1 MSRLTIPCVALA
13 VLAALPLSA
22 TAPADRTGCKHPAPP
37 ARPVSEWTVM
47 VFMNGDNNLESA
59 ALRDLEEMG
68 LVGSTDQLNVVVQ
81 LDLLREQGTRRFRVT
96 KGMTSPPTAR
106 STALGE
112 VNMGD
117 GASLACF
124 ITWSLAAFPAR
135 KTALIV
141 WDHGQGWR
149 DPGAA
154 APSPEEEARLSPNR
168 SPLEAPYRSASH
180 DDTDDDELLNRETA
194 DAIGKALRP
203 SGRRIDVLAFDA
215 CLMAMLETA
224 YAFRDVASHLV
235 ASQELVP
242 ARGFDYA
249 DWLGSLA
256 GAPGVETGRTL
267 AQLLVSSFARQYEG
281 LADVGLTRREQT
293 LAAVDLTTV
302 AAVSD
307 AVSRVAS
314 RLVDL
319 MPGVADAVAQARCGL
334 PLMAP
339 RDGRF
344 LHVDLDA
351 FLERLSSITT
361 DGALLAALAEAR
373 AALGGSTVARY
384 PEQDRGGVPD
394 RGLAIYFPSTLAQYR
409 ADGFAKGGYRRGN
422 LTAPVA
428 FVEDFE
434 WGDLLSRYWAEPV
447 PACALPPAP
456 GGSGPVLPDRGPR
469 SSRQALV
476 VGNSAY
482 PGGRALTAR
491 DDATSI
497 ADALR
502 QLGFDVTLRV
512 DRAEA
517 ALRAD
522 LETFLG
528 SLTSGDTVLVY
539 FAGHGLQLPEDS
551 YLVPIDAVLERPDDV
566 ARHAY
571 AMGDL
576 YRDPRFR
583 GTARRLVI
591 LDACRTNRWQRSG
604 PQLPQGL
611 ARPLDLA
618 VPSETFLAYAAE
630 PGGRAADGDVPD
642 HDGVV
647 RSPYAMALLR
657 YLRRPGIPIEE
668 VFRRTRELVRELTQ
682 RMQTPWE
689 STSLTT
695 RFQLREGARVT
706 ATLSDCD
713 DVVYLR
719 DERQGLDVLA
729 CGLGEARTAELSLEP
744 GENPFV
750 VQVFNQKTCEGGFCA
765 FWSWGEG
772 WKYRLDLVPTGG
784 TPTTYTGGE
793 DRVVKDGDRH
803 GRTFPVKRFAVRV
816 GDGDPSRSD
825 GEDVLTTTVVPR

>member
-1 MSRLTIPCVALA
+1 MSRLTIASVALA

-22 TAPADRTGCKHPAPP
+22 AAPADRTGCKHPVPP

-68 LVGSTDQLNVVVQ
+68 RVGSTDRMNVVVQ
-81 LDLLREQGTRRFRVT
+81 LDLLTEQGTRRFRVA
-96 KGMTSPPTAR
+96 KGMTSPPSAR

-124 ITWSLAAFPAR
+124 IAWSLAAYPAKR
-135 KTALIV
+135 TALIV

-149 DPGAA
+149 DPSAG

-180 DDTDDDELLNRETA
+180 DDTDGDELLNRETA
-194 DAIGKALRP
+194 DAIGKALGP
-203 SGRRIDVLAFDA
+203 SGRKIDVLAFDA

-224 YAFRDVASHLV
+224 YAFRDVAAYLV

-256 GAPGVETGRTL
+256 EAPETRTARTL
-267 AQLLVSSFARQYEG
+267 AELLVSSFGKQYEG

-293 LAAVDLTTV
+293 LAAVDLGN
-302 AAVSD
+302 AAAASG
-307 AVSRVAS
+307 AVSRVAG

-319 MPGVADAVAQARCGL
+319 MPGVTDAVAQARCGL

-344 LHVDLDA
+344 LHVDVDA
-351 FLERLSSITT
+351 FLERLASVTT
-361 DGALLAALAEAR
+361 DGPLLDAVAGAR
-373 AALGGSTVARY
+373 AALSSTTIARY
-384 PEQDRGGVPD
+384 PERDRGTVPD

-409 ADGFAKGGYRRGN
+409 ADAFAKGGYRRGN

-428 FVEDFE
+428 FVEDFR
-434 WGDLLSRYWAEPV
+434 WGDFLSRYWAEPV
-447 PACALPPAP
+447 PACALPTVP
-456 GGSGPVLPDRGPR
+456 GDSGPVLPDRGPR

-476 VGNSAY
+476 IGNSAY
-482 PGGRALTAR
+482 PGARALTAR
-491 DDATSI
+491 DDATSV

-512 DRAEA
+512 DRKEA

-528 SLTSGDTVLVY
+528 SLTSSDTVLVY
-539 FAGHGLQLPEDS
+539 FAGHGLQLPGDN
-551 YLVPIDAVLERPDDV
+551 YLVPIDAVIDRPDDV
-566 ARHAY
+566 ARHGY
-571 AMGDL
+571 AMSDV
-576 YRDPRFR
+576 YRDARFR

-604 PQLPQGL
+604 PRLPQGL
-611 ARPLDLA
+611 ARPQDLA
-618 VPSETFLAYAAE
+618 VPSETFLAYSAE
-630 PGGRAADGDVPD
+630 PGGRAADGDLPD

-689 STSLTT
+689 STSLTA
-695 RFQLREGARVT
+695 RFQLREVARVT
-706 ATLSDCD
+706 ATLSACD

-719 DERQGLDVLA
+719 DERQGLDVLT
-729 CGLGEARTAELSLEP
+729 CGLGEVRTAELSLVP

-750 VQVFNQKTCEGGFCA
+750 VQVFNQKTCEGGLCA

-772 WKYRLDLVPTGG
+772 WRFRLDLVPTGG
-784 TPTTYTGGE
+784 APTTYTGGE
-793 DRVVKDGDRH
+793 DRVVKDGVRH
-803 GRTFPVKRFAVRV
+803 GRTFPVRRFAVRV

-825 GEDVLTTTVVPR
+825 GEDVLAVTVETR